1 MNNQNKDIENSL
13 KKALISKVSNNTFE
27 SYKEYI
33 ERRFNNISNKKSLIN
48 LNNNIHNSLEEHMNL
63 INDLSTSYQDVNELK
78 ADKYQV
84 TKDIINSQSELKSY
98 VDYKF
103 SEFKLYIDEE
113 LLILKNYIDDK
124 LNNESISNTNNDTYN
139 ATNNITERLADIEK
153 LIHGENSILLI
164 IENLK
169 LIKEEIE
176 VHTNKLKDMNDSIFD
191 YAYALNTESNNR
203 ERNDRVI
210 IGRIEKNEYNSN
222 ERYDVLDAKITDLN
236 LSLEELNKNISSINK
251 SISQEILERLSS
263 INYLDSKINTLAQ
276 R

>member
-1 MNNQNKDIENSL
+1 MNSQNKDIENSL
-13 KKALISKVSNNTFE
+13 KKVLISKVSNNVFE

-33 ERRFNNISNKKSLIN
+33 ERRFDNISNKKSLIN

-63 INDLSTSYQDVNELK
+63 INDLSISYQDVNELK
-78 ADKYQV
+78 ADKFQV

-98 VDYKF
+98 IDNKL

-124 LNNESISNTNNDTYN
+124 LNNESISNTNNDTHN

-153 LIHGENSILLI
+153 LIHGENSISLI

-176 VHTNKLKDMNDSIFD
+176 VHNNKLKDMNDSIFD

-236 LSLEELNKNISSINK
+236 LSLKELNKNISSINK
-251 SISQEILERLSS
+251 SISQEIAERLSS
-263 INYLDSKINTLAQ
+263 INYLDSKINTLGQ
-276 R
+276 Q